1 MKVVTPL
8 DRVSLAAIPSALP
21 GKFYKGGPYELDEL
35 LREPEEYGDEEID
48 WRPIQIA
55 DAHNVPMRIAHVE
68 VACSR
73 HQANTCDSPGLGT
86 RVEYVLRYLYREDA
100 KSAITGVV
108 QLKISHRIH
117 GLQRLFEV
125 DCEKVIQTVYVAR
138 SSRGRGI
145 ARVLLAE
152 VLDDA
157 PDVRVH
163 PQFSDDGAKLF
174 GFDKTGRRSSYE
186 KV

>member
-1 MKVVTPL
+1 MVTPL

-21 GKFYKGGPYELDEL
+21 GKFYKGGPYELGDL
-35 LREPEEYGDEEID
+35 LREPQEYGDEEID
-48 WRPIQIA
+48 WRPVQIA
-55 DAHNVPMRIAHVE
+55 NADNVPMRTAHID

-73 HQANTCDSPGLGT
+73 HQTNASDSPAFAT
-86 RVEYVLRYLYREDA
+86 RVAYVLRYLYRDDVM
-100 KSAITGVV
+100 SAIKGVV
-108 QLKISHRIH
+108 QLKISHKIH
-117 GLQRLFEV
+117 GLQRRFEV
-125 DCEKVIQTVYVAR
+125 DCEKVIQTVYVAPG
-138 SSRGRGI
+138 SRGRGI

-174 GFDKTGRRSSYE
+174 GFDKTGSRRSYNQ
-186 KV
+186 V